1 MISRRGKEAPSSR
14 VSRRKAIGL
23 GLGGAAVLGGGY
35 LIHSFQQARQA
46 SQRRVS
52 GISQIIQTSQGQLEY
67 AVAGDGPP
75 FLMIHGTGGG
85 FDQGLS
91 FAEEI
96 GRRGHRIIAPSR
108 FGYLRS
114 DFPADRSSENQADV
128 LVKLLDHLGI
138 EKLAVAGG
146 SAGAHSAVQLAIRHP
161 DRCAGLILLVPA
173 ANVSGHDPVEMTA
186 LQRSLV
192 GTISNSDFLYW
203 AALNTIPDRL
213 VDTLLATDPKL
224 LLDVHPD
231 ERRRAYRIL
240 EELMP
245 ISARSRGMLNDAQL
259 AGRPANVD
267 YSKIVVRTL
276 IISVEDDRFGTAAT
290 ARHIAAHVPDAKLII
305 YPTGGHIWLDHNG
318 SVADEVGSFVAQLR

>member
-1 MISRRGKEAPSSR
+1 MRGSK

-23 GLGGAAVLGGGY
+23 VLGGTALLGAGY
-35 LIHSFQQARQA
+35 ISRSYRQSVQA
-46 SQRRVS
+46 SKRRIS
-52 GISQIIQTSQGQLEY
+52 GISRIIQTREGQLEY
-67 AVAGDGPP
+67 SVAGEGPP
-75 FLMIHGTGGG
+75 LLMIHGTGGG
-85 FDQGLS
+85 YDQGLS
-91 FAEEI
+91 FAEGI
-96 GRRGHRIIAPSR
+96 RQRGHRIIAPSR

-114 DFPADRSSENQADV
+114 DFPPDPSSERQADV
-128 LVKLLDHLGI
+128 LVELLDHLGTG
-138 EKLAVAGG
+138 KLAVAGG
-146 SAGAHSAVQLAIRHP
+146 SAGALSAVQFALRHP

-173 ANVSGHDPVEMTA
+173 ANVSGRDPVEMTA

-192 GTISNSDFLYW
+192 ETISSSDFFYW

-213 VDTLLATDPKL
+213 VDTLLATDPEL
-224 LLDVHPD
+224 LLRVAPD

-245 ISARSRGMLNDAQL
+245 ISARTRGMLNDAKL
-259 AGRPANVD
+259 AGRPARVD
-267 YSKIVVRTL
+267 YSKIAVPTL

-290 ARHIAAHVPDAKLII
+290 ARHVAGLVPGAKLII